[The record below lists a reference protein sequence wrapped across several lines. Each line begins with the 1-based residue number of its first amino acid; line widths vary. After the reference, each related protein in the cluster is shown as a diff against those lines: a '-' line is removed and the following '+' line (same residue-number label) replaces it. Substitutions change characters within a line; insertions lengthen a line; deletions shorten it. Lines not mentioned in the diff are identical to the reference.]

1 MEENTKQL
9 AKQMAGK
16 IATSQPIIADFV
28 EHGKAKVVPASYDL
42 QSGEVSV
49 LSSE

>member
-9 AKQMAGK
+9 AKKMAGK
-16 IATSQPIIADFV
+16 IAKSQPIIADFV
-28 EHGKAKVVPASYDL
+28 EYGKTKVVPAYYDL
-42 QSGEVSV
+42 HSGEVSV